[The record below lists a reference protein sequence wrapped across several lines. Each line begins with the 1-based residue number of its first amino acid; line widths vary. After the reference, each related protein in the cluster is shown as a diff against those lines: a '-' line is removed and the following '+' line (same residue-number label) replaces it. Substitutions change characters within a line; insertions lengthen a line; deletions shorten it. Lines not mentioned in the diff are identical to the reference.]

1 MKLRLPFLIVILLL
15 ISCFP
20 VASAAP
26 RSRLV
31 LVFDNFYEAAP
42 YVAFLNQSYRVVVT
56 EDINLT
62 LDRLEHIG
70 VEYTLLGPQL
80 PNVFEGV
87 PPGLLAYLVI
97 YANSTQD
104 IRYLTD
110 RGAIKEFLSRK
121 SDEAVAAAMNRKSN
135 IAVVFYGDDGYDYS
149 LLAAYIS
156 LLKGAKIIDMDLI
169 DQIDVLSALKNV
181 DYVIMVTKPLYSG
194 NSKRYRE
201 LIEILTSL
209 DSDPYLDA
217 SLGVITG
224 LSIDTGYLLVLMSE
238 ILSDRFPTHL
248 RGITLQGDIPLARK
262 IEAISLLFGLNSKI
276 VHPDIQYSNL
286 SYAEAKN
293 ILQNASGILYLN
305 LHGNPYVMALKTDG
319 YVIITGSLI
328 SEIRMNLPIVLTLSC
343 DTLRFADM
351 SSPNGAIAYSLLDA
365 GAAAY
370 IGSTKAEFSIGSE
383 AGTSYPDLIVLMLLS
398 GYSLGEIVRT
408 INNFHIREFGEK
420 GITNF
425 EAAYE
430 ILLGDPTL
438 SLENKRQMPY
448 EIYGS
453 GEGVYRIK
461 PTATVPTVFIRIS
474 AGRNLRPHVESD
486 IPAMYFK
493 WYSDEDGLS
502 IYISSLSSSYAGYF
516 SSETVIRIE
525 IRKEWGMF
533 ALIPYL
539 AIMLIIGLGLLLIAR
554 SARTK

>member
-1 MKLRLPFLIVILLL
+1 MKLYFSFLIVILLL
-15 ISCFP
+15 ASCFP
-20 VASAAP
+20 LADAAP

-31 LVFDNFYEAAP
+31 LVFDSFYEAAP
-42 YVAFLNQSYRVVVT
+42 YIAFLNQSYRVVVT
-56 EDINLT
+56 KDINIT
-62 LDRLEHIG
+62 LDRLKHIG
-70 VEYTLLGPQL
+70 VEYTLLETQR
-80 PNVFEGV
+80 PNVFKEIS
-87 PPGLLAYLVI
+87 PGLLAYLVI
-97 YANSTQD
+97 YANITRD

-110 RGAIKEFLSRK
+110 KEAIREFLSQKLDKAMAAALDRK
-121 SDEAVAAAMNRKSN
+121 SDV
-135 IAVVFYGDDGYDYS
+135 AVVFYGEDGYDYS

-156 LLKGAKIIDMDLI
+156 LLKGAKIIDMNLI
-169 DQIDVLSALKNV
+169 DHIEVLSLLKDV
-181 DYVIMVTKPLYSG
+181 DYVIMVTKPIYSS
-194 NSKRYRE
+194 NSERYRE
-201 LIEILTSL
+201 LIRILTSL

-238 ILSDRFPTHL
+238 ILSDRFPTRL
-248 RGITLQGDIPLARK
+248 RGITLQGDVPLARK
-262 IEAISLLFGLNSKI
+262 IEAISLLFGLDPKI

-319 YVIITGSLI
+319 YVIITESLI
-328 SEIRMNLPIVLTLSC
+328 SEIRMNSPIVLTLSC

-351 SSPNGAIAYSLLDA
+351 ASPKGAIAYSLLDA

-420 GITNF
+420 GITNL

-438 SLENKRQMPY
+438 SLGNRRQIPY

-453 GEGVYRIK
+453 GEGVYEIRPK
-461 PTATVPTVFIRIS
+461 ATVPTIFVRIS
-474 AGRNLRPHVESD
+474 AERNLRPHVESD
-486 IPAMYFK
+486 LPAMYFK
-493 WYSDEDGLS
+493 WYSDDDGLS

-516 SSETVIRIE
+516 SSETVIRVE

-533 ALIPYL
+533 TLIPYL
-539 AIMLIIGLGLLLIAR
+539 AIMLIIGLGLLLIAK